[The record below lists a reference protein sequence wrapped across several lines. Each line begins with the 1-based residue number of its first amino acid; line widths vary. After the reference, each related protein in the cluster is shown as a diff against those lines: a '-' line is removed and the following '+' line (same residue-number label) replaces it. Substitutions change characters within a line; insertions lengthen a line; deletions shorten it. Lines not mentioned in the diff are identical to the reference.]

1 MQLCGT
7 KNVKL
12 QWHGKDFLNWVWYL
26 ITVSKYKILFQ
37 RISLPWGVVVVEEE
51 VAVVEV
57 EVVDVVIVVEVLV
70 FVVLVVVVEVVVSVV
85 LVAIFRSMIRE
96 AFSY

>member
-1 MQLCGT
+1 MLLVIIYRNT
-7 KNVKL
+7 
-12 QWHGKDFLNWVWYL
+12 
-26 ITVSKYKILFQ
+26 SKYKILCQ
-37 RISLPWGVVVVEEE
+37 RTSLPLDVVVVEEE

-70 FVVLVVVVEVVVSVV
+70 VVVLVVVVEVVVSVV

-96 AFSY
+96 AFLY